1 MNRTL
6 TIILTCAAA
15 LLLSGI
21 AGPAEANAKF
31 KKPVSAAHAKKLQ
44 QRSIKRKA
52 RNLKNLTKRIDG
64 MVALVK
70 DQQQRTGTDLMADN
84 QVKARLHELARQQ
97 GNLKR
102 ELAALKKQSV
112 EQYAASRGIPLIP
125 AQPSGTPP
133 PPAGSPPPLPP
144 PLSAGPAPTGG

>member
-6 TIILTCAAA
+6 TVILTCAAA

-21 AGPAEANAKF
+21 PGPVEAAAAKF

-52 RNLKNLTKRIDG
+52 RNLKNLTQRIDG
-64 MVALVK
+64 MVALVR

-144 PLSAGPAPTGG
+144 GPAPTGG